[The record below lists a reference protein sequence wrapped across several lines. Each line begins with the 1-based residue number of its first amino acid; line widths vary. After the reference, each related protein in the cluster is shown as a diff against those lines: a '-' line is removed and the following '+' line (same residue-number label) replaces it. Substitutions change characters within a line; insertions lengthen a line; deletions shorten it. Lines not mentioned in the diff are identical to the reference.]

1 MSNLI
6 RLIQPVS
13 ALRLGEISIP
23 NTERDLVAPR
33 GWQYF
38 PQPVAIPK
46 EWGLQRVLVYRY
58 LRGRDRSWELYPW
71 WRYPKARWPRLPEA
85 RSVLRSCLVADD
97 VKEEPIAIGS
107 GRHLCLRQSANGLY
121 FLFFDLTLADAASSD
136 VLDVILND
144 LTETLPVQVPFF
156 PPILAPEKQLL
167 RLFMQGMS
175 SVEIAQVLSTEPQK
189 INKSIRRI
197 TRLFGAVDRDELLV
211 CLWQAYR
218 KNKAWFYE
226 ENYE

>member
-6 RLIQPVS
+6 RLFQPIS
-13 ALRLGEISIP
+13 ALRVGEISIP

-58 LRGRDRSWELYPW
+58 LRGPDRSWGLYPW

-85 RSVLRSCLVADD
+85 RSLLRSCFVADD
-97 VKEEPIAIGS
+97 AREEPIAIGS
-107 GRHLCLRQSANGLY
+107 GRYLCLRQSVNGLY
-121 FLFFDLTLADAASSD
+121 FLFFDLTLKGAASSD
-136 VLDVILND
+136 VFGVILNN
-144 LTETLPVQVPFF
+144 LAETLPVQVPFF

-167 RLFMQGMS
+167 RFFMQGMS
-175 SVEIAQVLSTEPQK
+175 SAEIAQELSTEAQK

-197 TRLFGAVDRDELLV
+197 SRLFGAVDRDELLV

-218 KNKAWFYE
+218 KNKTWFYE
-226 ENYE
+226 GSYE